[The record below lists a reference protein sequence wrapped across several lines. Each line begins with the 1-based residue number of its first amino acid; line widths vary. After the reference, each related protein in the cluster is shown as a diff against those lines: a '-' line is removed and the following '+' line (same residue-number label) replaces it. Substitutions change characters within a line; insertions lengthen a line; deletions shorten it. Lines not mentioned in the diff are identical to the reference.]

1 MRRELVTYKTPK
13 ASVSE
18 TFRTLRTNIQFMST
32 NKGLKTLLVTSTMP
46 GEGKSWVSANLA
58 VAFAQAGKRVVLV
71 DSDMRKGRQ
80 YSIFGTLSRPG
91 LSNYLS
97 GMDSEGR
104 DSANSI
110 TNYIQET
117 EVENLFLIP
126 AGSVPPNPS
135 ELLVS
140 NQMINMLNQLKQ
152 LCDLVILD
160 GTPTQLVT
168 DSVILSRLVDATLI
182 VTSYKETK
190 IENLDNAK
198 KSIENV
204 GGNIVGVVLN
214 KFPISLK
221 KYDNLYYGKSS
232 STRGRRGNKS
242 RKKRDSDIERM
253 FKDKKNANNVNT
265 RNIDE
270 KLKFQNSNKPK
281 ESINVKDDEKV
292 SQNENKLDSKT
303 ESIINQI
310 NKYLDDEK
318 NKLQSKGDTK

>member
-58 VAFAQAGKRVVLV
+58 VAFAQAGKRVILV

-104 DSANSI
+104 DNANSI

-182 VTSYKETK
+182 ATSYKETK
-190 IENLDNAK
+190 FENLDNAK

-221 KYDNLYYGKSS
+221 KYDNLYYGKSNS
-232 STRGRRGNKS
+232 KRSRRGNKS

-253 FKDKKNANNVNT
+253 FKDKKNVNSVNT
-265 RNIDE
+265 KNIDE

-281 ESINVKDDEKV
+281 ESINVKGDEKV

>member
-232 STRGRRGNKS
+232 NTRGRRGNKN

-270 KLKFQNSNKPK
+270 KLKFQNSNKLK

>member
-46 GEGKSWVSANLA
+46 GEGKSWISANLA
-58 VAFAQAGKRVVLV
+58 VAFAQAGKRVILV

-182 VTSYKETK
+182 ATSYKETK
-190 IENLDNAK
+190 FENLDNAK

-221 KYDNLYYGKSS
+221 KYDNLYYGKSR
-232 STRGRRGNKS
+232 STRSRRGNKN

-270 KLKFQNSNKPK
+270 KLKFQNSNKLK

>member
-232 STRGRRGNKS
+232 STRGRRGNKN

-270 KLKFQNSNKPK
+270 KLKFQNSNKLK

>member
-1 MRRELVTYKTPK
+1 MKRELVTYRTPK

-58 VAFAQAGKRVVLV
+58 VAFAQAGKRVILI

-104 DSANSI
+104 TSENSI

-140 NQMINMLNQLKQ
+140 NQMINMLEQLKQ

-168 DSVILSRLVDATLI
+168 DSVILSRLVNATLI

-190 IENLDNAK
+190 FENLDNTK

-214 KFPISLK
+214 KFPISRK
-221 KYDNLYYGKSS
+221 KYDDLYYYG
-232 STRGRRGNKS
+232 RGSNRKNRMINES
-242 RKKRDSDIERM
+242 RKKRDTDIEKM
-253 FKDKKNANNVNT
+253 FKEKKRINT
-265 RNIDE
+265 KNTGVKPKI
-270 KLKFQNSNKPK
+270 QNSNKVN
-281 ESINVKDDEKV
+281 ENINMKNDEMV
-292 SQNENKLDSKT
+292 SQNANRLDSKT

>member
-1 MRRELVTYKTPK
+1 MKKELITHKMPK

-46 GEGKSWVSANLA
+46 GEGKSWISANLA
-58 VAFAQAGKRVVLV
+58 VTFAQAGKRVILI

-80 YSIFGTLSRPG
+80 YSIFGTISRPG

-104 DSANSI
+104 DNENSI
-110 TNYIQET
+110 INYIQET

-140 NQMINMLNQLKQ
+140 NQMIDMINQLKEM
-152 LCDLVILD
+152 CDLIILD

-168 DSVILSRLVDATLI
+168 DSVILSRLVDSTLI

-190 IENLDNAK
+190 FENLNNVK

-204 GGNIVGVVLN
+204 GGNILGVVLN
-214 KFPISLK
+214 KLPISQK
-221 KYDNLYYGKSS
+221 KYDNLYYYGKKNEKNSRMS
-232 STRGRRGNKS
+232 NEPRR
-242 RKKRDSDIERM
+242 KRNRDIEKM
-253 FKDKKNANNVNT
+253 FKEKKFENNNNKVVQKELQPEKDTETKKN
-265 RNIDE
+265 IELEE
-270 KLKFQNSNKPK
+270 KK
-281 ESINVKDDEKV
+281 EEY
-292 SQNENKLDSKT
+292 KLDSKT
-303 ESIINQI
+303 ENILNQI

-318 NKLQSKGDTK
+318 NKLQPKGETK

>member
-1 MRRELVTYKTPK
+1 MRRELVTYKT
-13 ASVSE
+13 SE

-232 STRGRRGNKS
+232 STRGRRGNKN

-270 KLKFQNSNKPK
+270 KLKFQNSNKLK